1 MKGIETGLQNIVGKG
16 LTSLRRSTDYKEGLR
31 CAGEKAGGLQSATTL
46 NRWL

>member
-1 MKGIETGLQNIVGKG
+1 MKGIETGLQNVGKV

-46 NRWL
+46 SRWL